1 MPTTCLRSILRC
13 LRSSSRPSSSLPRKS
28 KVDGNRILKEVSDIA
43 AFFKKEVKQS
53 HLTLVQELTKLRT
66 EKQKAEKALCKAQ
79 AIQEDLEATVQQ
91 ITAARDAAAS
101 LVKCGHASCY
111 GCLRDWFHTHLREQL
126 NAEWRNIPKHLRW
139 HPITAKTLTELYDGR
154 YLRVMLYD
162 CPLCEGPMRIKPIE
176 VNNFSDFL
184 AVANNVLGQPKDRA
198 IDDPHLLD
206 QDIWGD
212 VPTVPQHVWHSLK
225 PMTPQIHLRLN
236 ECLIMGPVVVSNGIV
251 RDSEKTETR
260 CQQWRNVSF
269 KQIVVLIRN
278 KTYKHTQFRTTSIFD
293 IQAFC

>member
-1 MPTTCLRSILRC
+1 MPTTHSRSILRC

-28 KVDGNRILKEVSDIA
+28 KVDGNQILKEVSDIT

-53 HLTLVQELTKLRT
+53 CLTLVQELTKLRI

-91 ITAARDAAAS
+91 ITAARDAAA
-101 LVKCGHASCY
+101 
-111 GCLRDWFHTHLREQL
+111 R
-126 NAEWRNIPKHLRW
+126 
-139 HPITAKTLTELYDGR
+139 
-154 YLRVMLYD
+154 
-162 CPLCEGPMRIKPIE
+162 CEGPVQMKPIE

-184 AVANNVLGQPKDRA
+184 AVANNVLGQPKDCA

-225 PMTPQIHLRLN
+225 PMMPQIHLRLN
-236 ECLIMGPVVVSNGIV
+236 ECLIMGPVMVSNGIV

-278 KTYKHTQFRTTSIFD
+278 KTYKRTQFRTTSIFD
-293 IQAFC
+293 IQAFR

>member
-1 MPTTCLRSILRC
+1 MPTTRSHSILRC
-13 LRSSSRPSSSLPRKS
+13 LRSSSRPSSSLPQKS
-28 KVDGNRILKEVSDIA
+28 KVDGNRILKEVSDITV
-43 AFFKKEVKQS
+43 FFKKEVKQS
-53 HLTLVQELTKLRT
+53 CLTLVQELTKLRI

-79 AIQEDLEATVQQ
+79 AIQEDLEVTVQQ
-91 ITAARDAAAS
+91 ITAARDAATS
-101 LVKCGHASCY
+101 
-111 GCLRDWFHTHLREQL
+111 CLRDWFHTHLREQL
-126 NAEWRNIPKHLRW
+126 NAEWRNIPKHLRR

-154 YLRVMLYD
+154 YLQVMLYD
-162 CPLCEGPMRIKPIE
+162 CPLCEGPMQMKPIE

-184 AVANNVLGQPKDRA
+184 VVANNVLGQPKDRA

-236 ECLIMGPVVVSNGIV
+236 ECLIMGPIVVSNGIV

-278 KTYKHTQFRTTSIFD
+278 KTYKRTQFRTTSIFD